1 MYKKKTLD
9 TYDAVKEKAL
19 RLLEFRSHSERELTQ
34 KLRRAGA
41 SHENIEKTLIFC
53 REYGF
58 VDDTSYAKRK
68 AADLLNL
75 KKYGRRRIYSE
86 LKALGIDED
95 DITAAM
101 DELDPDTEQKNLAA
115 LAEKRLG
122 DDTSRKNIDKTIRFL
137 VYRGYDIYDIK
148 DIISGSEV
156 FNDI

>member
-1 MYKKKTLD
+1 MYKKKALD

-34 KLRRAGA
+34 KLKRAGA
-41 SHENIEKTLIFC
+41 SQENIEQTLIFC

-58 VDDTSYAKRK
+58 VDDAAYAKRK

-95 DITAAM
+95 DISAAM
-101 DELDPDTEQKNLAA
+101 DELDPDAEQRNLEA
-115 LAEKRLG
+115 LAEKKLG
-122 DDTSRKNIDKTIRFL
+122 GDTTRKNIDKTIRFL

-148 DIISGSEV
+148 DIMSGLEV
-156 FNDI
+156 SDDI